1 MALQKENP
9 KFRLFKSYIIA
20 FFLDRNSNFYRS
32 DYKIFCSGVSEK

>member
-20 FFLDRNSNFYRS
+20 FFWNSNFYRS

>member
-20 FFLDRNSNFYRS
+20 IFLDRNSNFYRS
-32 DYKIFCSGVSEK
+32 DYKIFYSGVSEK

>member
-20 FFLDRNSNFYRS
+20 FFWIGTAIFYRS